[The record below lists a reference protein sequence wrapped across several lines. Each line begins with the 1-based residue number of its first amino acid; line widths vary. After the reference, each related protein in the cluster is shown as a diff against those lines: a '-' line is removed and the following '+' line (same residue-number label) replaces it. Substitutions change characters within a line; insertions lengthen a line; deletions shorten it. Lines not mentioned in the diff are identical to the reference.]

1 MIRAAGRFAALAS
14 LWLAVACAPVI
25 VPPADNRTDPVIG
38 DRHFVSFDGA
48 RLPLRGWLPDGDPAA
63 IILALHGFNDYSNA
77 FDGFGSWAATRGI
90 AVHAYDQRGFGDAP
104 GRGYWHADDA
114 LARDAE
120 AALRLLKARYPGTP
134 LYLLGMSMGGAI
146 AMLALDTTDAAD
158 IADGAILVAP
168 AVWGAS
174 TQGWWQRA
182 GLWLFAHTVPY
193 LMPSGR
199 GLGIHASDNIEMLR
213 ALGRDDRVI
222 KRTRIDAVYGLVQ
235 MMDRAL
241 AASPRL
247 REPALVLYGARDE
260 VIPAGPTKL
269 MLDALPGR
277 DGGSQRVAIYPKGCH
292 MLLRDLQAEVV
303 WRDIIAW
310 TRDRT
315 AALPSGAETDKTE
328 IETESCPWN
337 FDK

>member
-1 MIRAAGRFAALAS
+1 MIRVAGRFAALVT
-14 LWLAVACAPVI
+14 LWLAVACTPVT
-25 VPPADNRTDPVIG
+25 VPPSDDRTDPVLG
-38 DRHFVSFDGA
+38 DSHFISFDGA
-48 RLPLRGWLPDGDPAA
+48 RLPLRSWLPDGDPVA

-77 FDGFGSWAATRGI
+77 FNGFGGWAASRGV

-104 GRGYWHADDA
+104 GRGYWHEDA
-114 LARDAE
+114 ALTGDAE
-120 AALRLLKARYPGTP
+120 AALRLLKTRYPGKP

-146 AMLALDTTDAAD
+146 AMLALDTTEAAE

-168 AVWGAS
+168 AVWGTS
-174 TQGWWQRA
+174 TQSWWQRT

-193 LMPSGR
+193 LTPTGR

-213 ALGRDDRVI
+213 ALGRDEKVI
-222 KRTRIDAVYGLVQ
+222 KRTRIDAVYGVVQ

-260 VIPAGPTKL
+260 VIPAGPTKR
-269 MLDALPGR
+269 MLDALPRR

-303 WRDIIAW
+303 WRDIVAW
-310 TRDRT
+310 TRDRA
-315 AALPSGAETDKTE
+315 AALPSGAETQVTE
-328 IETESCPWN
+328 IETEPCPWN
-337 FDK
+337 LD